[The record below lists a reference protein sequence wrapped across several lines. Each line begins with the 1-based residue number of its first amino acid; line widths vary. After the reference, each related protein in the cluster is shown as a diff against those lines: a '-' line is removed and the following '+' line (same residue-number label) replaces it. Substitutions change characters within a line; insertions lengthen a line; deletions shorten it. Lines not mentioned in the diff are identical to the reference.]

1 MSWSAEQH
9 RLLAAMG
16 LQPMRERGSEPEQV
30 VRVQVQ
36 ETVQAFAVSAP
47 STRSSAPRAFPG
59 DAPARNNA
67 RPPAGKPAALLD
79 ALRRAAGGCDISDLV
94 ADLERLRREPALKR
108 ALWPRLRALRR
119 H

>member
-16 LQPMRERGSEPEQV
+16 LQPMRERGVEPEV
-30 VRVQVQ
+30 VARVQ
-36 ETVQAFAVSAP
+36 ETVETFTNAAP
-47 STRSSAPRAFPG
+47 SARSGAARVFPG
-59 DAPARNNA
+59 DAPARSST
-67 RPPAGKPAALLD
+67 RPSAGKPAALLD
-79 ALRRAAGGCDISDLV
+79 ALRRAAGGGDISGLV
-94 ADLERLRREPALKR
+94 ADLERLRQEPALKR